1 MHRFYFF
8 FYFLIFRINVVT
20 QTKHSSMI
28 ENERRWACVRKNPSK
43 DNKDGD
49 DAAHVFS
56 ARTRYYT
63 FERDNH
69 F

>member
-1 MHRFYFF
+1 MSLHQQSTR
-8 FYFLIFRINVVT
+8 
-20 QTKHSSMI
+20 SMI
-28 ENERRWACVRKNPSK
+28 KNEPRWACVRKNPSK
-43 DNKDGD
+43 DNDDGD